1 MRRFKQ
7 PESEAVQGK
16 PSVGGRAGT
25 SRPEKAMAHGLG
37 RRDNVQGDITVHLLQ
52 GGSWLL
58 PGEQGAKET
67 GSHGQ
72 VTHLLQ
78 NRESRPSVLQVEGLG
93 LTLLRDLQTLSRVWS
108 CRVGI

>member
-1 MRRFKQ
+1 
-7 PESEAVQGK
+7 
-16 PSVGGRAGT
+16 
-25 SRPEKAMAHGLG
+25 MAHGLG

-67 GSHGQ
+67 GSHRQ